1 MKNIVDKGKKM
12 KIKEIILIM
21 IPVGGKTIEED
32 YQGRQKILLAANL
45 V

>member
-12 KIKEIILIM
+12 KIKELILIM
-21 IPVGGKTIEED
+21 IPVGGKTMEED
-32 YQGRQKILLAANL
+32 YQRRQKILLAANL